1 MVPKV
6 DDIRHSKWATRAWTY
21 QETLLSKRRLYFTE
35 YQLYFESSYC
45 VRCEWKD
52 AIATDRHWI
61 DSQGAWFSK
70 PSDIYKCIESYTE
83 RSLTF
88 QSDALNAILGI
99 LAVYEHKFQVHHLW
113 GMPYMK
119 TGSDSPLDPTMTR
132 SLFFEASKQSVRC
145 TKFPSWSWAGWTGR
159 KDWSLVLEMMWSS
172 TPQLCVAVELT
183 TGLTMTW
190 EELHTSDEVY
200 KRHTDKLSPFIHI
213 QGHLIPIIGVKQDD
227 RDEEHMVTDVT
238 MQLADEVT
246 FGYCEFD
253 WEPSI
258 LDHIS
263 GVSIDE
269 FLVLRPLLGATPEY
283 SADVPHLLIR
293 NIGDHW
299 ERITNVSCLAKY
311 KDRDGKTI
319 DREFWPGT
327 LQTIRMG

>member
-1 MVPKV
+1 MIPKV
-6 DDIRHSKWATRAWTY
+6 DDIRQSKWATRAWTY

-52 AIATDRHWI
+52 AIATNRHWI
-61 DSQGAWFSK
+61 YSQGAWFSK
-70 PSDIYKCIESYTE
+70 PSDIYKCIDSYTR

-99 LAVYEHKFQVHHLW
+99 LAVCERKFQVHHLW

-119 TGSDSPLDPTMTR
+119 TSLSSPLDPAMAR
-132 SLFFEASKQSVRC
+132 SLFFRTLRGSVRC
-145 TKFPSWSWAGWTGR
+145 TEFPSWSWAGWTGR
-159 KDWSLVLEMMWSS
+159 KNWPPTWERMWSS
-172 TPQLCVAVELT
+172 ISQLCVTVELT
-183 TGLTMTW
+183 TGLIVTW

-200 KRHTDKLSPFIHI
+200 KRHIDKLSPFIHI
-213 QGHLIPIIGVKQDD
+213 QCHLLSIIGVKQDD
-227 RDEEHMVTDVT
+227 RGEESKVTDVT
-238 MQLADEVT
+238 LQLADGVT
-246 FGYCEFD
+246 FRYAEYD
-253 WEPSI
+253 WELSV
-258 LDHIS
+258 LDLIS

-269 FLVLRPLLGATPEY
+269 FLILRPPLGATPEY
-283 SADVPHLLIR
+283 PPRVPHLLIR
-293 NIGDHW
+293 NMGDHW
-299 ERITNVSCLAKY
+299 ERITNVSFLAKY